1 MVLRPLPPFE
11 FLCTPLYLIMITMAK
26 PRPLLEV
33 SEPANKDIN
42 RENRER
48 ERQRVRERERERER

>member
-1 MVLRPLPPFE
+1 MIMAPPTLSKKYRGGGGPFE

-33 SEPANKDIN
+33 SEPVNKEMN

-48 ERQRVRERERERER
+48 YRE